1 MCMNRSKKLGHFL
14 AVLLVVVSLAGC
26 SLNQEAS
33 PPTPTARVS
42 FYHACPDGP
51 DMYVLIADATVT
63 TQQFSFASFTGY
75 LYTKAESKSV
85 KFKSASDLSVLV
97 DTTFTFTDK
106 LTYSIFAVNSVA
118 KLRALRIPDVGALQ
132 SQANTMV
139 RFIHLSPDAQ
149 AVTATMVGSSGPLF
163 SGGYQDYSDF
173 TEMAATVYTLE
184 IRAQN
189 DNHLILTTSVPTT
202 AGAYYTIALTGYAT
216 PPPNN
221 THTLSA
227 KIIAN

>member
-1 MCMNRSKKLGHFL
+1 MNRSNTLGHFL
-14 AVLLVVVSLAGC
+14 TGVLILILMAGC
-26 SLNQEAS
+26 SLDEQGSAPS
-33 PPTPTARVS
+33 PTSRVS

-51 DMYVLIADATVT
+51 DMYVLVNDATVT
-63 TQQFSFASFTGY
+63 TGLFSFGSFTGY
-75 LYTKAESKSV
+75 QYTKAESKSV
-85 KFKSASDLSVLV
+85 KFKSAVNLSVLI

-106 LTYSIFAVNSVA
+106 LTYSIFAVNSLA
-118 KLRALRIPDVGALQ
+118 KIKALRIPDVGALQ

-139 RFIHLSPDAQ
+139 RFIHLSPDSE
-149 AVTATMVGSSGPLF
+149 AVTATLVGSSGPLF

-184 IRAQN
+184 VRAQN
-189 DNHLILTTSVPTT
+189 DNHLILTASVPTT
-202 AGAYYTIALTGYAT
+202 AGSYYTIALTGYAT

-227 KIIAN
+227 KVIAN